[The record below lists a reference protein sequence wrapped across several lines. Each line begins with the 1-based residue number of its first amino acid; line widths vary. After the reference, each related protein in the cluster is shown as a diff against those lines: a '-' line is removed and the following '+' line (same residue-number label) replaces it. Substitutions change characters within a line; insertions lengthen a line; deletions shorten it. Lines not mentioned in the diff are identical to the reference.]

1 MKWTIGKKII
11 LCMLISIFGLSVALS
26 WISYVT
32 TKNNLIESIDK
43 KLVSDLQLGY
53 KYIDKKIPGEWKII
67 NNELYKG
74 NVKINNNFEIVDEI
88 GKLTEGNSVTI
99 FQNDT
104 RVVTNVK
111 KEDGQRA
118 VHTKI
123 APEIGEIVLKQ
134 KKRYVGQANVVG
146 KINQAAYEPIF
157 DAQGNAIGIWYTGVP
172 QEPYQKLAEKAALQN
187 IIAALGAAII
197 FSIAFFLFI
206 KRTLIIPLQK
216 LRDSAREIANYNL
229 TAKLFKPK
237 KQDEIAELGAAF
249 QTMSKNLTHI
259 VHNVMEGANQASA
272 ASHELSEASHQTGE
286 ASTQMAMTVNEIA
299 EGAGQQAEQALGIL
313 KRMEAAVEQT
323 EQGTRYVEQT
333 KTNALEA
340 TRAAYEGEKAIGEA
354 IQHLS
359 SITTT
364 VSFATDSIQ
373 KLGRRSDEIG
383 GIINVITDISNQTN
397 LLALNAA
404 IEAARAGEA
413 GKGFAVVAD
422 EVRKLAEQS
431 HHAAHKI
438 TELITDIQAE
448 TSVTV
453 RTMESNLQAVEEQV
467 DMIQAGGQALKTIV
481 GQVEQTEASVGQ
493 IQSIFAGL
501 LKNASEVLAAIKDIT
516 ALVELSAAASEQA
529 AASAEEQAST
539 VEEVA
544 ATATALSELAERLQN
559 EVARFK
565 VEAKNA

>member
-11 LCMLISIFGLSVALS
+11 LCMLISIFGLAGILS

-43 KLVSDLQLGY
+43 KLVADLQLGY
-53 KYIDKKIPGEWKII
+53 KYIDTKMPGEWKIV

-74 NVKINNNFEIVDEI
+74 DVKINNNFEIVDEI
-88 GKLTEGNSVTI
+88 GTMTEGNSVTI
-99 FQNDT
+99 FQNNI
-104 RVVTNVK
+104 RVTTNVK
-111 KEDGQRA
+111 TEAGQRA
-118 VHTKI
+118 VNTKV
-123 APEIGEIVLKQ
+123 APEIEETVLKQ
-134 KKRYVGQANVVG
+134 KKRYIGQANVVG
-146 KINQAAYEPIF
+146 KSNQTAYEPIL

-172 QEPYQKLAEKAALQN
+172 EEPYQKLAEKAAMQN
-187 IIAALGAAII
+187 ILAALVAAVI
-197 FSIAFFLFI
+197 FSAAFFLFI
-206 KRTLIIPLQK
+206 KRTLIIPLGK
-216 LRDSAREIANYNL
+216 LRDSAHEIANYNL
-229 TAKLFKPK
+229 TAKLFNPK

-249 QTMSKNLTHI
+249 QMMNQNLTHI
-259 VHNVMEGANQASA
+259 VYSVMQGANEASE
-272 ASHELSEASHQTGE
+272 ASHELSEAAHQTGE
-286 ASTQMAMTVNEIA
+286 ASTQMAITVNEIA
-299 EGAGQQAEQALGIL
+299 EGANQQAEQAMDIL
-313 KRMEAAVEQT
+313 KSMEESVRQN

-333 KTNALEA
+333 KENALEA
-340 TRAAYEGEKAIGEA
+340 TRAAHEGEKAINEA
-354 IQHLS
+354 IKHLS
-359 SITTT
+359 SITKT
-364 VSFATDSIQ
+364 VAFATDSIQ

-383 GIINVITDISNQTN
+383 GIITAITDISNQTN

-431 HHAAHKI
+431 HHAAQKI
-438 TELITDIQAE
+438 TGLITDIQSE

-467 DMIQAGGQALKTIV
+467 DIIQEGGRALQTIV
-481 GQVEQTEASVGQ
+481 MQVEQTEVSVGQ
-493 IQSIFAGL
+493 IQTIFSNL
-501 LKNASEVLAAIKDIT
+501 LENATRVLAAIKDIT
-516 ALVELSAAASEQA
+516 VLVESSAAASEQA
-529 AASAEEQAST
+529 AASSEEQAST

-565 VEAKNA
+565 VASS